1 VTVWLSKELEII
13 YVGKV
18 RNGKI
23 HDKKLLEKEV
33 WVYKLLKVKE
43 VYMDKWYEWIEWKN
57 IVKPKKKPKK
67 KELTKEEKENNKLIN
82 SIRVKIEH
90 AIGKLKNY
98 KMLSWKLRIRLI
110 WNFKSVKMNL
120 KQSIFNIVVWLYNLN
135 FLF

>member
-1 VTVWLSKELEII
+1 MTVWLSKELEII

-67 KELTKEEKENNKLIN
+67 KELTKEEKENNKL
-82 SIRVKIEH
+82 R
-90 AIGKLKNY
+90 
-98 KMLSWKLRIRLI
+98 W
-110 WNFKSVKMNL
+110 
-120 KQSIFNIVVWLYNLN
+120 
-135 FLF
+135 